1 MAIFS
6 KGEDVRHNKK
16 AEWGVGKVLEVDKC
30 GTITV
35 MFEGQHELSIAK
47 GAKYLL
53 KVSKNEKGAK

>member
-6 KGEDVRHNKK
+6 KGENVRHNKK
-16 AEWGVGKVLEVDKC
+16 AEWGIGKVLEVDKC

-35 MFEGQHELSIAK
+35 AFEGKNELSIAK

-53 KVSKNEKGAK
+53 KVNGNGKGVK